1 MRPFVRVKVPFGITK
16 THTALVVRVHDTPP
30 ANDIKVKDVISVL
43 DAEPVL
49 LPDQYRL
56 WEWISQYYMCP
67 LGDIMVAALPGGIK
81 NEDSYHPRTE
91 TYVRLGDKVLP
102 LCSAL
107 PLGTLPL
114 KGGAGGGLLQPL
126 VRSPKQLET
135 FTTFLKLSRIDNG
148 TEAKEVTREELVN
161 ASHANTSHVKALV
174 DKGFLA
180 LYEKEVGRLN
190 TGGDYHPERIK
201 PLSEAQQQ
209 ALLQL
214 HPSGGELLAAKPHA
228 EGMVKTLKTADVL
241 LYKQLKEFSKEHR
254 KKPTFAEET
263 LWNYLKCDAL
273 GVRFRRQ
280 HVLDCFI
287 ADFACLSHRL
297 TIEIDGGYHNDEEQA
312 EYDRLRTLAIQKLG
326 FRELRFSNEQL
337 LGNIDGVIT
346 KIKEA
351 LVAPPALGSGALSTP
366 PEGGSRRGASLL
378 HGVTSS
384 GKTEI
389 YIHLI
394 HEAIERGE
402 QVMYLLPEIALT
414 VQMTQRLQ
422 YVFGNRLG
430 IYHSKY
436 SDSERVEI
444 WQKQLS
450 DNPYDVIL
458 GARSAVFLPYKRLGL
473 VIIDE
478 EHETSFKQQEPAP
491 RYHARSVAMMMAA
504 WAGARVV
511 LGTATPSVESYYNA
525 MQGKYNLV
533 ELKTRYRDLQ
543 LPHINI
549 IDTTDLRHRR
559 IMTGL
564 LSPQLA
570 DAVRKA
576 LSSGEQA
583 IIFQNRRGFSPVVEC
598 RQCGWS
604 PKCPHCDV
612 SLTYHKTHDSLSC
625 HYCGYTMKMP
635 AACPDCGNTDLRDRG
650 AGTEKVEDYFR
661 LTFPEARIA
670 RMDLD
675 TTRTRNAYER
685 IIAEFSAGKTNLLI
699 GTQMVTTG
707 VDFDNVSVVGILS
720 ADTMLNQ
727 PDFRAYEHAFAM
739 MTQVAGRAGR
749 KGRRGQVFLQTNRP
763 ELPVVS
769 HVVTGNYEAFFRSLL
784 RERKAFRYPP
794 FTRLIYVYLKH
805 KDENIVNTAAIEL
818 SSRLRQSFGERVLGP
833 DKPAVARIKTLYI
846 RKIMLKL
853 ETSLSITSTRTSIR
867 QNVDAMMRDSRYKSL
882 LVYFDVDPV

>member
-30 ANDIKVKDVISVL
+30 ASDIKVKDVISVL

-81 NEDSYHPRTE
+81 NEDSYRPRTE
-91 TYVRLGDKVLP
+91 TYVRLGANFSNEQSLHN
-102 LCSAL
+102 AL
-107 PLGTLPL
+107 NIL
-114 KGGAGGGLLQPL
+114 K
-126 VRSPKQLET
+126 RSPKQLET

-174 DKGFLA
+174 DKGILS
-180 LYEKEVGRLN
+180 LYDKEVGRLN

-214 HPSGGELLAAKPHA
+214 PPSGGEFLAAKPHA

-549 IDTTDLRHRR
+549 IDTKDLRHRR

-699 GTQMVTTG
+699 GTQMVTKG
-707 VDFDNVSVVGILS
+707 LDFDNVSVVGILS